1 MLCKEIMTDHVQTIA
16 VDDSV
21 RAAAAMMRE
30 SDIGFLPVCD
40 SDRLV
45 GTITDRDIAVR
56 LVSEGK
62 SYDTSVR
69 DLMTTAPVYC
79 QIDDDVEQARMLME
93 EHQVSRLIVLED
105 GARIAGII
113 SLADLSGATET
124 AATLEEIKRP

>member
-1 MLCKEIMTDHVQTIA
+1 MLCKDVMTEHVQTIGA
-16 VDDSV
+16 DGSV
-21 RAAAAMMRE
+21 REAAAMMRQ

-40 SDRLV
+40 LDRLV

-69 DLMTTAPVYC
+69 DVMTTAPVYC
-79 QIDDDVEQARMLME
+79 QIDDDVEHARMLME

-105 GARIAGII
+105 GARIAG
-113 SLADLSGATET
+113 
-124 AATLEEIKRP
+124 